1 MVEIVITLIFKQ
13 IVKLYCDMN
22 IQVAHSPVEL
32 GKAAG
37 AKTAQL
43 IRDAISSNGSA
54 NIILATGTSQFETL
68 QQLVSEESIEWDKV
82 IIFHLD
88 EYIGLSVAHP
98 ASFRKYL
105 QERVLSKLPTL
116 KAAYLIDG
124 ETDAKAE
131 CERLGKLITKHPVDV
146 ALVGIGENGHLA
158 FNDPPADFDTEDPY
172 IIVKLDE
179 ACKKQQM
186 GEGWFKSITEVP
198 EYAISMSIKQILRSK
213 NIICSVPDSRK
224 ALAIKNTLERPVN
237 NLYPASILQLHPS
250 CYCFMDNASAELISP
265 QTYVNENAR

>member
-1 MVEIVITLIFKQ
+1 
-13 IVKLYCDMN
+13 MN

-98 ASFRKYL
+98 ASFENICRREFYL
-105 QERVLSKLPTL
+105 
-116 KAAYLIDG
+116 
-124 ETDAKAE
+124 
-131 CERLGKLITKHPVDV
+131 
-146 ALVGIGENGHLA
+146 N
-158 FNDPPADFDTEDPY
+158 
-172 IIVKLDE
+172 
-179 ACKKQQM
+179 
-186 GEGWFKSITEVP
+186 
-198 EYAISMSIKQILRSK
+198 
-213 NIICSVPDSRK
+213 
-224 ALAIKNTLERPVN
+224 
-237 NLYPASILQLHPS
+237 YPH
-250 CYCFMDNASAELISP
+250 
-265 QTYVNENAR
+265 